1 VIDAQ
6 AIAFK
11 AGLLLFVL
19 GLLNGLWIQR
29 TRAPRLSLSAHLT
42 AVQSG
47 TFLMAIAWAI
57 PLLGIS
63 PFLANSIAWGL
74 AASLHLL
81 WFGFCLAGI
90 WAAGRGLPIAGEGH
104 DASPSRRNVV
114 TALIAAGAFGTILG
128 CLALLVGALA

>member
-1 VIDAQ
+1 VTDPQ

-19 GLLNGLWIQR
+19 GLLNGLLIQR

-57 PLLGIS
+57 PLLGMS
-63 PFLANSIAWGL
+63 PFLANIIAWAL
-74 AASLHLL
+74 AGSLHLL
-81 WFGFCLAGI
+81 WLGFCLAGF
-90 WAAGRGLPIAGEGH
+90 WGAGRGLPIAGEGN
-104 DASPSRRNVV
+104 DTGRWVV
-114 TALIAAGAFGTILG
+114 SVLIAIGVVGSLLG
-128 CLALLVGALA
+128 SLALLVSAL

>member
-1 VIDAQ
+1 MTDAQ

-90 WAAGRGLPIAGEGH
+90 WGAGRALPIAGEGYETGR
-104 DASPSRRNVV
+104 SVV
-114 TALIAAGAFGTILG
+114 SVLIAIGVLG
-128 CLALLVGALA
+128 SLLGSLALLVSAL